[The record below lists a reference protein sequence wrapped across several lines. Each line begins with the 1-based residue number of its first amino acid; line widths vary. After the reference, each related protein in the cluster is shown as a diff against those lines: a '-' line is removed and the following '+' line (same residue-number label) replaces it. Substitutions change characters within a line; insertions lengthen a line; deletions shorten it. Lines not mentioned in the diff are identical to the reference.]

1 LNRMR
6 VEHQLKAFE
15 QVLRNYD
22 GNLPLHRFLPTY
34 FKQNKQMG
42 SSDRRWATRYLY
54 SFFRLGKA
62 LSNLATEERLSI
74 ADFLCHNTLSLVV
87 EKNLPDLVEKITVP
101 QDEKI
106 DLISSR
112 YPEFMLE
119 EIYSFNSHL
128 SADIDKTNFYKSFFF
143 QPDLF
148 IRVSANDAPEIIS
161 KLKLENI
168 EVKQISETALSLPN
182 GTKLEN
188 ILAESSYQVQDLS
201 SQYTGK
207 YFKPDKWD
215 KWWDCCAAS
224 GGKTLLLHSLEPVLD
239 LLVTDL
245 RESILLNLDERFR
258 LAGIRKYHKK
268 ELDLLKNN
276 DQILHHYA
284 FDGII
289 LDAPCTGSGTWGR
302 TPEMLTF
309 FEERKINQ
317 FSTIQKA
324 IVNNIVKYLKPGKP
338 LIYITCSAFSEENED
353 VVKHITENLPLELE
367 SMELIKGYK
376 QNADTMFVARL
387 IKKTQG

>member
-1 LNRMR
+1 MR

-22 GNLPLHRFLPTY
+22 GSLPLNRFLPAY

-42 SSDRRWATRYLY
+42 SSDRRWATRHLY

-62 LSNLATEERLSI
+62 LSQLDVEERLSV
-74 ADFLCHNTLSLVV
+74 ADFLCHDTLSLIVA
-87 EKNLPDLVEKITVP
+87 KNLPDLAERITAAQAEKI
-101 QDEKI
+101 K
-106 DLISSR
+106 LISSK
-112 YPEFMLE
+112 YPEFNPE
-119 EIYSFNSHL
+119 EVYPFNSHL
-128 SADIDKTNFYKSFFF
+128 SGEINKTIFYKSFFV

-148 IRVSANDAPEIIS
+148 IRVAASNASSIVS
-161 KLKLENI
+161 KLKAENI
-168 EVKQISETALSLPN
+168 DVKQISETALSLPN
-182 GTKLEN
+182 GTKLEG
-188 ILAESSYQVQDLS
+188 ILAEGSYQVQDLS
-201 SQYTGK
+201 SQHTGK

-245 RESILLNLDERFR
+245 RESILTNLDERFR

-276 DQILHHYA
+276 DQVLHHYA

-309 FEERKINQ
+309 FDERKINQ
-317 FSTIQKA
+317 FSAIQKA
-324 IVNNIVKYLKPGKP
+324 IVNNVVKYLKPGKP
-338 LIYITCSAFSEENED
+338 LIYITCSAFTEENED
-353 VVKHITENLPLELE
+353 VVKYITENLPLELE
-367 SMELIKGYK
+367 SMELIKGYE

-387 IKKTQG
+387 IKKD

>member
-1 LNRMR
+1 MR

-22 GNLPLHRFLPTY
+22 GSLPLNRFLPAY

-42 SSDRRWATRYLY
+42 SSDRRWATRHLY

-62 LSNLATEERLSI
+62 LSQLGVEERLSV
-74 ADFLCHNTLSLVV
+74 ADFLCHDTLSLIVA
-87 EKNLPDLVEKITVP
+87 KNLPDLAEKITAA
-101 QDEKI
+101 QAEKI
-106 DLISSR
+106 ELISSK
-112 YPEFMLE
+112 YPEFNSE
-119 EIYSFNSHL
+119 EIYPFNSHL
-128 SADIDKTNFYKSFFF
+128 SDGINKILFYKSFFV

-148 IRVSANDAPEIIS
+148 IRVAESNTSSIVS
-161 KLKLENI
+161 KLKAENI
-168 EVKQISETALSLPN
+168 DVNQISETALSLPN
-182 GTKLEN
+182 GTKLED
-188 ILAESSYQVQDLS
+188 ILAEGSYQVQDLS
-201 SQYTGK
+201 SQHTGK

-245 RESILLNLDERFR
+245 RESILTNLDERFR

-317 FSTIQKA
+317 FSAIQKA

-338 LIYITCSAFSEENED
+338 LIYITCSAFAEENED
-353 VVKHITENLPLELE
+353 VVTYITENLPLELE
-367 SMELIKGYK
+367 SMELIKGYE
-376 QNADTMFVARL
+376 QHADTMFVARL
-387 IKKTQG
+387 IKKD

>member
-1 LNRMR
+1 MR

-15 QVLRNYD
+15 QVLQNYD
-22 GNLPLHRFLPTY
+22 GSLPLHRFLPAY

-42 SSDRRWATRYLY
+42 SSDRRWATLHLY

-62 LSNLATEERLSI
+62 LLNLTNEERLSI
-74 ADFLCHNTLSLVV
+74 ADFLCHDTLSLIV
-87 EKNLPDLVEKITVP
+87 EKNLPDLAEKITVP
-101 QDEKI
+101 QDEKVE
-106 DLISSR
+106 LISSK
-112 YPEFMLE
+112 YPDFDLTEV
-119 EIYSFNSHL
+119 YPFNSHL
-128 SADIDKTNFYKSFFF
+128 SGEIDKTTFYKSFFL

-148 IRVSANDAPEIIS
+148 IRVSADDMSSIVS
-161 KLKLENI
+161 KIQSENI
-168 EVKQISETALSLPN
+168 DVKQISETALSLAN

-188 ILAESSYQVQDLS
+188 ILEEGSYQVQDLS
-201 SQYTGK
+201 SQHTGT
-207 YFKPDKWD
+207 YFKPNKWD

-245 RESILLNLDERFR
+245 RESVLLNLDERFR

-276 DQILHHYA
+276 DQILHHYH

-324 IVNNIVKYLKPGKP
+324 IVNNVVKYLKSGKP

-367 SMELIKGYK
+367 SMELIKGYG

-387 IKKTQG
+387 IKKS